1 MPKISNTD
9 QKIGV
14 EVNFVN
20 NTVLFTSFGNEN
32 KDDIVSEPVPFEAM
46 KSEEICLAI
55 CVRNI
60 GWKFSII
67 D

>member
-1 MPKISNTD
+1 MPKISNAD

-20 NTVLFTSFGNEN
+20 NTVSYTSFGNQD

-46 KSEEICLAI
+46 KSDEL
-55 CVRNI
+55 V
-60 GWKFSII
+60 
-67 D
+67 